1 MRKIYLIITL
11 VSLLAGNLFA
21 QDTVSQFRRPS
32 VDTTLTTS
40 QKYWQWVITRSMLNY
55 INLGCAIPTL
65 KSDIN
70 DDISKRRGFT
80 IGTSLVFP
88 LCKPKYNP
96 NGLDNHFDRP
106 ADDKPERELLF
117 TPALKLSFNFTK
129 CHFEVADPVTGISF
143 TQSAKRIEFAPTIS
157 FVVFYAGP
165 YFSKTLKLNFPD
177 TPDFIHSNY
186 LPSKDFGLKL
196 GFRLIF
202 FDFEYYWGLRDFEIT
217 KTVGG
222 NFEKF
227 NARTRMFTIKYEW

>member
-1 MRKIYLIITL
+1 MRKIYLIIIL
-11 VSLLAGNLFA
+11 VSLISENLFA

-55 INLGCAIPTL
+55 INLGCAIPML

-129 CHFEVADPVTGISF
+129 CHFDVPDPVSGNTY
-143 TQSAKRIEFAPTIS
+143 TQYVSKIDFAPTVS
-157 FVVFYAGP
+157 YFFLYCGP
-165 YFSKTLKLNFPD
+165 FFSKTVKRKYSETAN
-177 TPDFIHSNY
+177 IVHVNY
-186 LPSKDFGLKL
+186 LPDKDFGLKL

-227 NARTRMFTIKYEW
+227 NARTRMLTIKYEW